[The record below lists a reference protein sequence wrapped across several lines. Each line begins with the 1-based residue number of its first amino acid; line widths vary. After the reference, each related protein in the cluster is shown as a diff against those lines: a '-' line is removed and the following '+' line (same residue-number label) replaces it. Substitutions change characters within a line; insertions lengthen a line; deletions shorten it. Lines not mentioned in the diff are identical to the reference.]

1 MELVVKLYDGKP
13 SRIGIRYIYEYM
25 AVKDYETLISKH
37 GSSEFTLSIELVRG
51 KAIVVL
57 CSDNTGEK
65 TIYKDLEFKAEQLR
79 KLQVFQDAGL
89 PMQFVHI
96 FPKGNALFVARPFR
110 TEQFVLISSVEF
122 ITPAGTAY

>member
-51 KAIVVL
+51 KPLLFCVL
-57 CSDNTGEK
+57 TIREK
-65 TIYKDLEFKAEQLR
+65 
-79 KLQVFQDAGL
+79 
-89 PMQFVHI
+89 
-96 FPKGNALFVARPFR
+96 RPFTR
-110 TEQFVLISSVEF
+110 TLNLKQNN
-122 ITPAGTAY
+122 

>member
-13 SRIGIRYIYEYM
+13 SRIGIRYVYEYM
-25 AVKDYETLISKH
+25 ALKDYEQLISEH
-37 GSSEFTLSIELVRG
+37 GSSEFSLSIELVRG
-51 KAIVVL
+51 KAFVVL

-65 TIYKDLEFKAEQLR
+65 IVYKDLEFKTEQMR

-96 FPKGNALFVARPFR
+96 FPKGNTLFVAKPFR
-110 TEQFVLISSVEF
+110 REQFVSISSVEF
-122 ITPAGTAY
+122 ITPAGTTC